1 MTRAVRRSP
10 MRPVLALL
18 AAGTALCASL
28 ALAASVLEF
37 DRWMRAID
45 RNSVAVQKNLARR
58 DGETAKVN
66 AQQLEQLYAQM
77 EDYFASDGHS
87 PDAVQISR
95 DGKEQAAAVLSA
107 IDASDFDTATSAALR
122 IARACND
129 CHDVYKPFK

>member
-1 MTRAVRRSP
+1 MTRTVRRTP
-10 MRPVLALL
+10 MRLVLTLL
-18 AAGTALCASL
+18 AAGTTLCASL

-58 DGETAKVN
+58 DGETAKAN

>member
-1 MTRAVRRSP
+1 MTHAARRAP
-10 MRPVLALL
+10 MRLVLVLL
-18 AAGTALCASL
+18 AASTVLCASL

-58 DGETAKVN
+58 DGDATKAN
-66 AQQLEQLYAQM
+66 AQQLEQLYSQM
-77 EDYFASDGHS
+77 EEYFASDGHS

-107 IDASDFDTATSAALR
+107 IDASDFDTATDAALR

-129 CHDVYKPFK
+129 CHDAYKPFK

>member
-1 MTRAVRRSP
+1 MTRTVRRAP
-10 MRPVLALL
+10 MRLLPMLL
-18 AAGTALCASL
+18 AASTALCASL

-45 RNSVAVQKNLARR
+45 RASVAVQKDLARR
-58 DGETAKVN
+58 DGDAAKAN

-77 EDYFASDGHS
+77 ENYFAADGHS

-95 DGKEQAAAVLSA
+95 DGKEQAAVVLSA
-107 IDASDFDTATSAALR
+107 VDASDFDTATSAALR